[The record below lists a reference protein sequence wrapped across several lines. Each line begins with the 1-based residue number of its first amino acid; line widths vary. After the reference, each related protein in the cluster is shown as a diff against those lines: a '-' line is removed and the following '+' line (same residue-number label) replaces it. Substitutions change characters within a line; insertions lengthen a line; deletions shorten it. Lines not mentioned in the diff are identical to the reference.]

1 MHETDYLSGSADP
14 NGTLGEAIVTMDQLN
29 TTLGQPQDYAERVI
43 IRAHDRSPQAVL
55 QLKMTIKHLTVQLGE
70 TQAHVQTLQEL
81 AQGFV
86 DPLSTLYVLFY
97 AVALLVALIGLL
109 SLSLTLIT
117 SVLERRL
124 EIGILRSLGATG
136 WQVGTVFW
144 VEGLTLGILAWAL
157 GVLFGLPGGLILVQT
172 LGTFLGPLDVSI
184 SPSFILSTLL
194 FVLIIAALASFGPAL
209 IASRMSIRSILRYE

>member
-1 MHETDYLSGSADP
+1 
-14 NGTLGEAIVTMDQLN
+14 
-29 TTLGQPQDYAERVI
+29 
-43 IRAHDRSPQAVL
+43 
-55 QLKMTIKHLTVQLGE
+55 
-70 TQAHVQTLQEL
+70 
-81 AQGFV
+81 
-86 DPLSTLYVLFY
+86 
-97 AVALLVALIGLL
+97 
-109 SLSLTLIT
+109 
-117 SVLERRL
+117 VLERRL